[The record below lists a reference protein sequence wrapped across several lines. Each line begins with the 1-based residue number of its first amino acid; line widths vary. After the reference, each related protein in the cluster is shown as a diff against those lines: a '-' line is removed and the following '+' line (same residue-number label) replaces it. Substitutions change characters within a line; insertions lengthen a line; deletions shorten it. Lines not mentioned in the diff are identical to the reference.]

1 MEELLRNISQG
12 QWGPHKAIQQKDFSQ
27 GQIRIIP
34 FEDFVQNECKRNNVN
49 PIDIYHLAQGQI
61 NRDMLQRIN
70 RSSIFREK
78 VTKLVCDE
86 WGHCT
91 LSDMFGDN
99 VTEPFDYNECGKER
113 ECSDSIRSQMTGF
126 ENSFDQEDPD
136 LRDKL
141 MILQGE
147 CVESLDRIKGH
158 QSRLGENYEQYQPN
172 YPDVWANLAMKNGS
186 FYHDQ
191 PGTETNRDEKTDKFI
206 QKQIKRVIPEDINE
220 IFMNA
225 SLLPTL
231 MRKENK
237 QISNELT
244 EISDSLKSDL
254 SKLSDL
260 IHNLPESPEKEETEG
275 FFATLLGKMGI
286 EMGDSSSSEDEGGG
300 EDIPSLI
307 AGLTKDSSGEEDE
320 DEEGEEDEGPEGDGP
335 ADDEGPGTKEGDGS
349 PQQSGGKNKDRMYH
363 LAFY

>member
-12 QWGPHKAIQQKDFSQ
+12 RWGPHRAIQQKNFSQ

-34 FEDFVQNECKRNNVN
+34 FEDYVQSECRKSGVN
-49 PIDIYHLAQGQI
+49 PISLYHTAQGQI
-61 NRDMLQRIN
+61 NKDMLERLG
-70 RSSIFREK
+70 RSSIFRDK
-78 VTKLVCDE
+78 VKGLVCDE

-91 LSDMFGDN
+91 VSDMFEDN
-99 VTEPFDYNECGKER
+99 VTDPFDYNECGKER
-113 ECSDSIRSQMTGF
+113 AASESIQGQLRGISDSF
-126 ENSFDQEDPD
+126 HKEDPD
-136 LRDKL
+136 LRSKL
-141 MILQGE
+141 MTLQGE
-147 CVESLDRIKGH
+147 CVGCLDRIKGH
-158 QSRLGENYEQYQPN
+158 QSKLGENYEQYQPN

-191 PGTETNRDEKTDKFI
+191 PGTEANRDEKTDKFI